1 VAQRSPLGRLNALPS
16 TNQKT
21 TMSMTRDREL
31 ADLLYNSM
39 TCLNQLQDD
48 LNIMKS
54 HRMDHSMAVALSDQK
69 SGAVDE
75 HHQKESQEDTPEAK
89 AMADAVKKLAT
100 LHRQQEQL
108 IKLLIQNHTDAA
120 SILNE
125 FEKIRTAKL
134 LSSDT
139 FTLSHLIPTL
149 QK

>member
-1 VAQRSPLGRLNALPS
+1 
-16 TNQKT
+16 
-21 TMSMTRDREL
+21 MSITRDREL

-39 TCLNQLQDD
+39 TCLNQLQED
-48 LNIMKS
+48 LNIMKGQTT
-54 HRMDHSMAVALSDQK
+54 AVALADHK
-69 SGAVDE
+69 SSSADE
-75 HHQKESQEDTPEAK
+75 HHQEPKEDTPEAK
-89 AMADAVKKLAT
+89 ALADALKRVTT

-125 FEKIRTAKL
+125 FEKIRTTKL

-139 FTLSHLIPTL
+139 FALSHLIPTL

>member
-1 VAQRSPLGRLNALPS
+1 
-16 TNQKT
+16 
-21 TMSMTRDREL
+21 MTRDREL

-89 AMADAVKKLAT
+89 AMADAVKKVAT

-134 LSSDT
+134 LNSDT

>member
-1 VAQRSPLGRLNALPS
+1 
-16 TNQKT
+16 
-21 TMSMTRDREL
+21 
-31 ADLLYNSM
+31 
-39 TCLNQLQDD
+39 
-48 LNIMKS
+48 
-54 HRMDHSMAVALSDQK
+54 
-69 SGAVDE
+69 
-75 HHQKESQEDTPEAK
+75 
-89 AMADAVKKLAT
+89 MADALKKDAT

>member
-1 VAQRSPLGRLNALPS
+1 
-16 TNQKT
+16 
-21 TMSMTRDREL
+21 MSITRDREL

-39 TCLNQLQDD
+39 TCLNQLQED
-48 LNIMKS
+48 LNIMKGHVS
-54 HRMDHSMAVALSDQK
+54 GQSTAVALADHKTSNL
-69 SGAVDE
+69 DE
-75 HHQKESQEDTPEAK
+75 HHLSESMEETPENK
-89 AMADAVKKLAT
+89 AMSDALKKVTT

-108 IKLLIQNHTDAA
+108 IKLLIQNHTDAT

-139 FTLSHLIPTL
+139 FALAHLIPTL

>member
-1 VAQRSPLGRLNALPS
+1 
-16 TNQKT
+16 
-21 TMSMTRDREL
+21 MSMTRDREL

-89 AMADAVKKLAT
+89 AMADAVKKVAT

-134 LSSDT
+134 LNSDT